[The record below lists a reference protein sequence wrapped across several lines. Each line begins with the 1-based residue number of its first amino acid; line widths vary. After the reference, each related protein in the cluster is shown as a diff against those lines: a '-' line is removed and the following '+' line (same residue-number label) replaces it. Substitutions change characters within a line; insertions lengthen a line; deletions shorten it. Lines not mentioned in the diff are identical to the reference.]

1 MPKSSYTLE
10 DFNFEL
16 PGELIAQHPADRRD
30 SSRLFVLNRN
40 TGKYTHAVF
49 SGLPGFIREGD
60 VLVFNNARVIPARI
74 MFKRDTGGVVEVIL
88 NRRLSSLTW
97 IVLTNRTKRLK
108 QGEVLRAA
116 RDPEISI
123 TLLERVDDFYEV
135 RSSVELD
142 DETLAGI
149 GEIPLPP
156 YIRRSAD
163 EEDLDR
169 YQTVYGTE
177 TGAVAAPTAGLH
189 FTGEL
194 MQEIRERGAETVFL
208 TMHVGWGTFQP
219 VRENDISGHRM
230 HTEHYL
236 LPGGTADAVNR
247 AREKGGRVIAV
258 GTTSLRVLESTFING
273 RNEAGEGDTDIFIY
287 PPFRVKSIDAI
298 ITNFHTPR
306 STLLMLVSAFAGYD
320 RIMDAYS
327 TAVEMQYRF
336 FSYGDAM
343 LIE

>member
-49 SGLPGFIREGD
+49 SGLPGFIRKGD